1 MAVLFRIVRYAEVAM
16 TTVRIPE
23 GRPIRWKWIIGIVV
37 GLAILS
43 ALAWL
48 AWGFIDGKNDEIA
61 ALKAKNA
68 EQKAQH
74 EVQIEALVAQIAD
87 LNEEK
92 AALEQEIVDL
102 KAELVDCQDN
112 VKGLV
117 QRADRLEAELD
128 ACLKELNQ
136 LRRVPVALPGLLRDS
151 TTTIFVIDDSG
162 SMVSHIVKMQEALQ
176 AMQQKPTVNA
186 QLSIMLFG
194 DWHTTLFDFTDPAT
208 APWEYAIGE
217 IKAAH
222 GSRDI
227 DLALRA
233 AFDSIKDEPSVN
245 KRIVLLSNGHGFID
259 AATITAIQGANIPV
273 DTIAF
278 GDLADYALMAKIAQA
293 TGGDF
298 QAAN

>member
-74 EVQIEALVAQIAD
+74 ESSDRGLVAQIAD

-117 QRADRLEAELD
+117 QRANRLETELD
-128 ACLKELNQ
+128 ACLQELNQ
-136 LRRVPVALPGLLRDS
+136 PRPLQVVLPELLRDN
-151 TTTIFVIDDSG
+151 TTAIFVVDDSG
-162 SMVSHIVKMQEALQ
+162 SMVSHIVKVQETLQ
-176 AMQQKPTVNA
+176 KMQQKQVVNS
-186 QLSIMLFG
+186 QVSIMLFG
-194 DWHTTLFDFTDPAT
+194 NSHTTLFNFTDPAA
-208 APWEYAIGE
+208 APWEYAIGA
-217 IKAAH
+217 IKAEH
-222 GSRDI
+222 GGTNI
-227 DLALRA
+227 DLAMQT
-233 AFDSIKDEPSVN
+233 AFDSIKDEPNVN
-245 KRIVLLSNGHGFID
+245 KRIVLLSDGHGFVD
-259 AATITAIQGANIPV
+259 AATITTIQGANIPV
-273 DTIAF
+273 DTVAF
-278 GDLADYALMAKIAQA
+278 GVWADYTLMAKIAQA

-298 QAAN
+298 KAAN